1 MSTIKNINT
10 TVTWLV
16 RHYIFGSNN
25 GSLSQPRRSD
35 IITLN
40 FLASYI
46 QVFDLRMGLKCL
58 SICHSVVTKNAA
70 YFSGFPIFCR
80 IVVTDL
86 RQIHGSNAISSFHH
100 VMAQLF
106 LPVKCLS
113 ISNAQTISSPRTAVG
128 LRRH

>member
-25 GSLSQPRRSD
+25 GSLSQPRRSKSD

-46 QVFDLRMGLKCL
+46 QVFYL
-58 SICHSVVTKNAA
+58 
-70 YFSGFPIFCR
+70 
-80 IVVTDL
+80 
-86 RQIHGSNAISSFHH
+86 
-100 VMAQLF
+100 
-106 LPVKCLS
+106 
-113 ISNAQTISSPRTAVG
+113 
-128 LRRH
+128 